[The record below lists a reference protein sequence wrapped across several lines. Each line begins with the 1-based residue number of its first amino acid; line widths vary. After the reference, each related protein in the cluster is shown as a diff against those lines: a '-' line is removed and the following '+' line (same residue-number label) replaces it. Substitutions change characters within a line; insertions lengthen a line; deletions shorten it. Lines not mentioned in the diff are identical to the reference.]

1 MRARV
6 ISVNF
11 TCAQRFFVF
20 FQSRFAFSV
29 KIFLR
34 RHKNKIQIF
43 SCRSGRRFLISSRW
57 QGEKAVNVNK
67 M

>member
-1 MRARV
+1 MRARA

-11 TCAQRFFVF
+11 ACAQHFFVF

-34 RHKNKIQIF
+34 WHENKIQIF

-57 QGEKAVNVNK
+57 QGEKAVSVNK

>member
-1 MRARV
+1 MRARA

-11 TCAQRFFVF
+11 ACAQQFFVF
-20 FQSRFAFSV
+20 SSLVLLFQSRF
-29 KIFLR
+29 FLR

-43 SCRSGRRFLISSRW
+43 SCRSGGRFLISSRW